1 MDLEKDKKEVVTTS
15 AAPGAIGPY
24 SQAVKV
30 GNLMFTS
37 GQLPIDPA
45 TGKIPDG
52 PISVRAHQVIKNLQ
66 GIITAVGSSVDDVLK
81 TTVFLT
87 NIGDFQEVNAV
98 YAEYFKPPYPA
109 RSAIQ
114 VAALP
119 LATDIEIEAVV
130 LVK

>member
-1 MDLEKDKKEVVTTS
+1 MDLAKDKKEVVATG

-52 PISVRAHQVIKNLQ
+52 PISVRAHQAIKNLQ
-66 GIITAVGSSVDDVLK
+66 GIITAVGSSFDDVVK

-98 YAEYFKPPYPA
+98 YAEYFKPPFPA

>member
-1 MDLEKDKKEVVTTS
+1 LIS
-15 AAPGAIGPY
+15 
-24 SQAVKV
+24 
-30 GNLMFTS
+30 
-37 GQLPIDPA
+37 A
-45 TGKIPDG
+45 TGQIPDG

-66 GIITAVGSSVDDVLK
+66 GIITAVGSSFDDVLK

-130 LVK
+130 FVK